1 MYGGFPFMAT
11 VATDRE
17 AGSPED
23 DPPDPVQYRQTLYGS
38 ERVS

>member
-23 DPPDPVQYRQTLYGS
+23 DPVQYRQTLYGS
-38 ERVS
+38 ERVL